1 MGENKVEIEIK
12 PELEAFIEA
21 YGNSLDSL
29 NEIIE
34 MQKNIMQFKESM
46 STQEH
51 LNYMSVVDKMG
62 ELNKIVEEKLEQLV
76 KVNTSIK
83 MQAK

>member
-1 MGENKVEIEIK
+1 MAETKVEIEIK
-12 PELEAFIEA
+12 PELEAFIDA
-21 YGNSLDSL
+21 YGDSLDIL
-29 NEIIE
+29 NKIIE

-51 LNYMSVVDKMG
+51 LDYMSVVDKMG
-62 ELNKIVEEKLEQLV
+62 EVNKTVEEKLEQLV

>member
-1 MGENKVEIEIK
+1 MVETKIEVK
-12 PELEAFIEA
+12 AELEDFIEA
-21 YGNSLDSL
+21 YGESLDVL
-29 NEIIE
+29 NRIID

-51 LNYMSVVDKMG
+51 LDYMSTVDK
-62 ELNKIVEEKLEQLV
+62 LADINKVVEEKLEKLV

-83 MQAK
+83 MSTN